1 VAHAASNGA
10 VRIPNGAK
18 ALRLQPQF
26 SELRFT
32 MGATVYA
39 RIQINEEHVLDVVK
53 RANGIGFH
61 MY

>member
-1 VAHAASNGA
+1 
-10 VRIPNGAK
+10 
-18 ALRLQPQF
+18 
-26 SELRFT
+26 

>member
-1 VAHAASNGA
+1 
-10 VRIPNGAK
+10 
-18 ALRLQPQF
+18 
-26 SELRFT
+26 

-61 MY
+61 MRVCMRITVCITCRDTLILNQSKLMP